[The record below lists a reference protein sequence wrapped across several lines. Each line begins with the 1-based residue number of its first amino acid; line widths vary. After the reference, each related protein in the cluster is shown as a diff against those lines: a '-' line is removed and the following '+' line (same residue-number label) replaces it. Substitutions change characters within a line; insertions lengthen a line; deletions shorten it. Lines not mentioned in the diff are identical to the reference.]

1 MTEHQAELWERAAFG
16 KQVELFWGS
25 QIGIYLQNRAR
36 ECYTAGISELKAVD
50 PMDAKAVMA
59 AQNKVWQAEQFE
71 RWLSE
76 AVLDGAKALELL
88 EGESDAD

>member
-1 MTEHQAELWERAAFG
+1 MTLHEEEWWQRATFG

-36 ECYTAGISELKAVD
+36 ECYTAGIAELKSVNPA
-50 PMDAKAVMA
+50 DASAVMA

-88 EGESDAD
+88 EGESDD